1 MNFVFA
7 NKPHGTEFIPISNPS
22 SETVNVLFL
31 ALQVVTVFFVAVTM
45 SLALAHALELPG
57 KLRLDQQTYLAVQTI
72 YYPGFTIGGI
82 GEPLAIIATL
92 ILLLTTPRDHAA
104 FWWLLVG
111 LLAVAGMQLV
121 FWLVTQ
127 PVNRFWLKNERLSTA
142 GAKFFS
148 VERSTKTPQSDGEGG
163 KDWKYLRDRWEY
175 SHVARAVLSGI
186 ALVAVVTAV
195 AMQA

>member
-1 MNFVFA
+1 MT
-7 NKPHGTEFIPISNPS
+7 PDS
-22 SETVNVLFL
+22 SHCQIRFQKLSMLFL
-31 ALQVVTVFFVAVTM
+31 ALQVVTVFLVAVAM

-92 ILLLTTPRDHAA
+92 ILVLTTPRDHAA
-104 FWWLLVG
+104 FWWLLVS
-111 LLAVAGMQLV
+111 LLAVAGMQVV

-127 PVNRFWLKNERLSTA
+127 PVNRFWLKNERLGTA

-148 VERSTKTPQSDGEGG
+148 VDRGTKSAQSERGN
-163 KDWKYLRDRWEY
+163 KDWENLRDR
-175 SHVARAVLSGI
+175 
-186 ALVAVVTAV
+186 
-195 AMQA
+195 